1 MYRNVYLLG
10 ELGEKFGDSFRVYAK
25 TLQEAVKIISANRD
39 GFDVFIGQCIEKN
52 LGLSVSIEGEE
63 IASSEDE
70 IDNLLVPLKEGDI
83 TLALTPAGAGGDN
96 PIVNIIIGA
105 ILFMTNPALGAEY
118 TKMQKFIHTAVNTVA
133 ASLVSTGIAQLL
145 APDPADDGDEP
156 TNYLF
161 NGDAQNIVEGD
172 PVPVLYG
179 ELRIPG
185 SPISMTSLT
194 NFSMGDLKHVIDS
207 DGNIFLR

>member
-1 MYRNVYLLG
+1 M
-10 ELGEKFGDSFRVYAK
+10 
-25 TLQEAVKIISANRD
+25 
-39 GFDVFIGQCIEKN
+39 
-52 LGLSVSIEGEE
+52 
-63 IASSEDE
+63 
-70 IDNLLVPLKEGDI
+70 PLKEGDI

-105 ILFMTNPALGAEY
+105 ILFAVNPALGAEY
-118 TKMQKFIHTAVNTVA
+118 TKLQKFIHAAVNTIA

-161 NGDAQNIVEGD
+161 NGDSQNIVEGD

-194 NFSMGDLKHVIDS
+194 DFSMDNLKHVIDS